1 MTNIIE
7 QIAQTT
13 YKINCIKELPELL
26 ISEFLK
32 QQTVNAV
39 FCFSFSVLI
48 MLTCLAAIKKEFEE
62 DEEDKDGWDFWPF
75 ILSILSFWGI
85 VYNLNQ
91 LFQICFTPN
100 LYLLE
105 NIKELIAK

>member
-32 QQTVNAV
+32 QQTVTAV
-39 FCFSFSVLI
+39 FCFSCSVFV
-48 MLTCLAAIKKEFEE
+48 MLLCLAAMKKEYEE
-62 DEEDKDGWDFWPF
+62 GGANDNV
-75 ILSILSFWGI
+75 SIWLFLMLLVASLGAF
-85 VYNLNQ
+85 YNLNQ
-91 LFQICFTPN
+91 LFQIFFTPN

>member
-13 YKINCIKELPELL
+13 YKINCIKELPEIL

-32 QQTVNAV
+32 QQTIESI
-39 FCFSFSVLI
+39 FFFSFFLLVVMAMIVVLKKYEAI
-48 MLTCLAAIKKEFEE
+48 SEVSFIVAIVVFAA
-62 DEEDKDGWDFWPF
+62 
-75 ILSILSFWGI
+75 SFCM
-85 VYNLNQ
+85 VFHNLNN
-91 LFQICFTPN
+91 LFQIFFTPN
-100 LYLLE
+100 LYLIE